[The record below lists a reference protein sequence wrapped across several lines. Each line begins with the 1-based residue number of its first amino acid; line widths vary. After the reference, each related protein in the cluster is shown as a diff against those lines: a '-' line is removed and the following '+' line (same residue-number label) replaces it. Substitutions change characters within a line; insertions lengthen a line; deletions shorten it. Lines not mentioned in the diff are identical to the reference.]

1 MITFKFEISRQSA
14 KFFPVFLFVFEIV
27 LNLFRL
33 LSTFL
38 NRCDTLL
45 SEFLKA
51 IKSDP
56 TSTKMSEMC
65 NILINHAQST
75 NALIQFTAIDW
86 IGEFVQ
92 LSGAKMLKFASGI
105 FTAILPCLAYEGES
119 RKGNANCVTS
129 FVANPNQLRFIS
141 QQRKLTYLVYS

>member
-1 MITFKFEISRQSA
+1 M
-14 KFFPVFLFVFEIV
+14 
-27 LNLFRL
+27 
-33 LSTFL
+33 
-38 NRCDTLL
+38 

-56 TSTKMSEMC
+56 SSTKMSDMC

-86 IGEFVQ
+86 IREFVQ
-92 LSGAKMLKFASGI
+92 LSGAKMLEFASGI

-119 RKGNANCVTS
+119 RRGT
-129 FVANPNQLRFIS
+129 
-141 QQRKLTYLVYS
+141 